1 MFDDDI
7 NFVAYGGPL
16 QKTVT
21 LNLPNFLIIPKG
33 VTVAV
38 IGFAIWRAH
47 GPCFIKKIPFVHN
60 FQVPPSVP
68 ETKRLKYYVS

>member
-7 NFVAYGGPL
+7 NFVAYGDPL
-16 QKTVT
+16 QKTVI

-33 VTVAV
+33 VTIAV

-47 GPCFIKKIPFVHN
+47 
-60 FQVPPSVP
+60 
-68 ETKRLKYYVS
+68 